1 MKYESET
8 IFHYTAHKKLWIA
21 IAKSGLNK
29 YEVLSCGKYYGLSD
43 DEILLLISNENIC
56 FACEYADAVLEE
68 EKYKETLFHTCDF
81 CPLAIDKDMNQDSCL
96 GGLYHDFA
104 TAKEILDSI
113 YAHLFYCNYY
123 TFKTKQERLD
133 YYEKTVNIYKSELKN
148 NLLNFKLEEAD
159 FIEEINKLKS
169 KVDTT
174 IEHDNIIIENP
185 IEMLLKNQLVN
196 SIEMLLKNQLI
207 NPLRIFIKEKA
218 LEIANLP
225 VREGVRYD

>member
-1 MKYESET
+1 MIGSCSMKYESET

-43 DEILLLISNENIC
+43 DEILLLTSNENIC

-113 YAHLFYCNYY
+113 YAHLFYCDYY
-123 TFKTKQERLD
+123 TFKTEQEKLD

-174 IEHDNIIIENP
+174 IEHDNIIIGKL
-185 IEMLLKNQLVN
+185 IEMV
-196 SIEMLLKNQLI
+196 LKNQLI
-207 NPLRIFIKEKA
+207 YPLRIFIKEKA

-225 VREGVRYD
+225 VREGVCYD